1 MVSRPVTMQGT
12 MEEEHSTLHTRYR
25 SVSAYYY
32 ISMHST
38 LMKKPAAAQ
47 FSLSPGKYA
56 TQHPP
61 PPPEYICDSVCNP
74 PQGSLRIYCIP

>member
-12 MEEEHSTLHTRYR
+12 MEEEHSTLHTGYR

-56 TQHPP
+56 TQHPLQNIYVTP
-61 PPPEYICDSVCNP
+61 YVIPLRVVCAF
-74 PQGSLRIYCIP
+74 IP

>member
-12 MEEEHSTLHTRYR
+12 MEEEHSTLHTGYR

-61 PPPEYICDSVCNP
+61 PPVQNIYVTLYVIP
-74 PQGSLRIYCIP
+74 LRVDCAFIP